1 MAFTHARE
9 TEKAILV
16 GIQRAGRPE
25 HDAVQSIAELAELV
39 RTAGAQVVA
48 EIVQRRED
56 PDPAFYVGEGK
67 AGEIH
72 LLQHQTDA
80 DLVVCD
86 DELTGVQK
94 RNLEEQVG
102 VRVIDRTQLIL
113 DIFARRARTREGK
126 LQVELAQLE
135 YLLPRLTGQG
145 QALSRLGGGIGTRG
159 PGETKLEVDRRRIRK
174 RIGALRRAI
183 EEVKAQRELQ
193 RAPRRQAGL
202 PLVSLVGYTN
212 AGKSTLFNAL
222 TNAGVLAE
230 DRLFATLDP
239 TIRRISSPSGR
250 HMLLSDTVGFIR
262 KLPHELV
269 AAFRATLEE
278 VAEADL
284 LLHVVDASHP
294 EMLAQVEAVQEVLDE
309 LGAGE
314 KRSILVLN
322 KIDLLRNM
330 LEVAARRKAV
340 SGRATGGCVA
350 VSALYGRGF
359 DELFKKIEVQFHA
372 LRRPV
377 TLHLPYHEAGLLAM
391 VHDGGKVLQQEYT
404 GDFIKVV
411 AEVDQIALA
420 RLRDYVVEQETCG
433 L

>member
-1 MAFTHARE
+1 M
-9 TEKAILV
+9 EKAILV
-16 GIQRAGRPE
+16 GIQGAGYPGQ
-25 HDAVQSIAELAELV
+25 DAFLSIAELAELA

-48 EIVQRRED
+48 EVVQKRD
-56 PDPAFYVGEGK
+56 NPDPAFYVGEGK
-67 AGEIH
+67 AREIH

-80 DLVVCD
+80 TLVVCD

-135 YLLPRLTGQG
+135 YLLPRLIGQG
-145 QALSRLGGGIGTRG
+145 RVLSRLGGGIGTRG
-159 PGETKLEVDRRRIRK
+159 PGETKLEVDRRRIRR
-174 RIGALRRAI
+174 RIAALRRGI
-183 EEVKAQRELQ
+183 EEVRAQRDLQ
-193 RAPRRQAGL
+193 RKHRRQAGL

-222 TNAGVLAE
+222 TDAGVLAE

-239 TIRRISSPSGR
+239 TIRRIALPSGQPV
-250 HMLLSDTVGFIR
+250 LLSDTVGFIR

-278 VAEADL
+278 VVEADL
-284 LLHVVDASHP
+284 LLHVVDASQP
-294 EMLAQVEAVQEVLDE
+294 EMLAQVEAVQVVLGE
-309 LGAGE
+309 IGAGG
-314 KRSILVLN
+314 KRTILVLN
-322 KIDLLRNM
+322 KIDLLGNM
-330 LEVAARRKAV
+330 LEVAARRKSV
-340 SGRATGGCVA
+340 SGYSDGGCVA
-350 VSALYGRGF
+350 VSALYGSGF
-359 DELFKKIEVQFHA
+359 DELLQKVEAQFRE

-377 TLHLPYHEAGLLAM
+377 TLHLPYREAGLLAM
-391 VHDGGKVLQQEYT
+391 VHADGKVLEEEYG

-411 AEVDQIALA
+411 AEIDQIALA
-420 RLRDYVVEQETCG
+420 RLRDYVVG
-433 L
+433 KV